1 MNSKSI
7 KKYYSE
13 KGFVVIKDFFSKK
26 QLTDLEDGII
36 KNAKKILPN
45 LNINSK
51 SYRISNKEL
60 NSSLINLKKKNP
72 KIFGS
77 FYDSVQHNAKLY
89 QIFSSEK
96 ISKIFKFLNEKKLQ
110 EFSIT
115 NVGIRMDLPY
125 DKKHKYGW
133 HQDRAYYPQNR
144 NGNNGML
151 IWTPLSNLFKEVGPL
166 KIKPKS
172 HKLGFIYVKKKQ
184 KKNHSPQYSLPKKK
198 LSKFKSISLLI
209 KPRDAAFVNL
219 NTFHASGD
227 NTSKFIRFALQARYS
242 DTTANDF
249 LPFYFKTFYNTD
261 IKKNLENRGWSFKDI
276 Q

>member
-77 FYDSVQHNAKLY
+77 FYDSVQHNAKL
-89 QIFSSEK
+89 
-96 ISKIFKFLNEKKLQ
+96 SKIFRLKKL
-110 EFSIT
+110 
-115 NVGIRMDLPY
+115 
-125 DKKHKYGW
+125 
-133 HQDRAYYPQNR
+133 
-144 NGNNGML
+144 
-151 IWTPLSNLFKEVGPL
+151 PLQIFK
-166 KIKPKS
+166 
-172 HKLGFIYVKKKQ
+172 
-184 KKNHSPQYSLPKKK
+184 
-198 LSKFKSISLLI
+198 
-209 KPRDAAFVNL
+209 
-219 NTFHASGD
+219 
-227 NTSKFIRFALQARYS
+227 
-242 DTTANDF
+242 
-249 LPFYFKTFYNTD
+249 
-261 IKKNLENRGWSFKDI
+261 
-276 Q
+276 